1 MDTCRYFRVRSFPFL
16 FLVGTLLSAAR
27 LCPAADYPPVEQC
40 PVITD
45 LPDPFLMLNGKR
57 ISSPAEWSVRR
68 EELKDIFSY
77 YEYGH
82 LPPSPGNVSSTDI
95 SATSIYNGT
104 ATKKVVRL
112 LMGPN
117 NSITFDLTMFIPTG
131 NLKPFPVVLT
141 GDLCWGSMYDKGGW
155 GASEFVNRGYV
166 IAEFDRTILDPDQ
179 NNTVGQCQAAYPG
192 YDWATLAVWA
202 WGYQRIVDYFMKAD
216 FIDTAKIAITGHSRG
231 GKACLVA
238 GAFDERIALTAPN
251 CSGCGGVSAFRF
263 AINVPTAENLKAIT
277 SSFPYWF
284 QPRLSTFADKE
295 TQLPFDQHELIALVA
310 PRAFLTTNAL
320 GDAWANPPG
329 AQRTQAAAAEV
340 FGYLGAADKIGIHF
354 RPGPHDQN
362 HEDWQALIDFAD
374 RVLLGKTVNHRF
386 DSLAYSPDP
395 KGYSWSQPALS
406 ATGNPSINND
416 NHRMV
421 ITTGNLIRCWLPVA
435 GDVVIRIYSMQGRL
449 VQTLLDRRQNAG
461 SFTLAIP
468 SSLAEGAYLLAY
480 RAGSFSVDK
489 KVTFAR

>member
-1 MDTCRYFRVRSFPFL
+1 MNTTRYFRVRSFTVL
-16 FLVGTLLSAAR
+16 FLLGTLFPAAR
-27 LCPAADYPPVEQC
+27 LSMAATYPPVDQC
-40 PVITD
+40 PIIAE
-45 LPDPFLMLNGKR
+45 LPDPFLMLSGKR
-57 ISSPAEWSVRR
+57 VSSRTEWLTRR

-82 LPPSPGNVSSTDI
+82 MPPLPGNVVATEISS
-95 SATSIYNGT
+95 TSIYNGT

-112 LMGPN
+112 AMGPAGA
-117 NSITFDLTMFIPTG
+117 ITFDLNLYIPAAMP
-131 NLKPFPVVLT
+131 KPFPVVLT
-141 GDLCWGSMYDKGGW
+141 GDLCWGSMFDKGGW

-166 IAEFDRTILDPDQ
+166 IAEFDRTRLDPDQ
-179 NNTVGQCQAAYPG
+179 NNAVGECQAAYPG

-202 WGYQRIVDYFMKAD
+202 WGYSRVVDYFMKTD
-216 FIDTAKIAITGHSRG
+216 FIDTAKIAITGHSRC
-231 GKACLVA
+231 GKACLLA

-277 SSFPYWF
+277 SNFPYWF
-284 QPRLSTFADKE
+284 QPRLNTFADKE

-320 GDAWANPPG
+320 GDAWANPAG

-340 FGYLGAADKIGIHF
+340 FGYLGASAGIGIHF

-395 KGYSWSQPALS
+395 KGYSWSAPEMSAVSPVSPHRFEMLSFCVKGTAIYFNLS
-406 ATGNPSINND
+406 ATSQVSLKLYD
-416 NHRMV
+416 LR
-421 ITTGNLIRCWLPVA
+421 
-435 GDVVIRIYSMQGRL
+435 GRQVL
-449 VQTLLDRRQNAG
+449 VFVDGMRQAG
-461 SFTLAIP
+461 SFTAAIP
-468 SSLAEGAYLLAY
+468 RGLAPGAYLLSCK
-480 RAGSFSVDK
+480 AGNRMMSGTVL
-489 KVTFAR
+489 VER